1 MPRALEL
8 RRTPRLR
15 LTSACT
21 ARGKSLGCSFR
32 VRDYVN
38 RGDCPM
44 PKTAT
49 RSPSTSYDP
58 ANPLIVQGD
67 RTILVEVDNPRYT
80 EARDALAPFAELE
93 KSPEHIHTYR
103 LTSLSLWNA
112 AAAGL
117 SADDM
122 IAVLAR
128 YSKFPLPGNLLADI
142 EETVRRYG
150 RVRLE
155 KAGEALRLVCDDRP
169 LLEELARQP
178 KLRDYLG
185 RRLDETSFEVDPAY
199 RGVLKQALI
208 TVGYPA
214 EDLAGYTDGAPLPL
228 QLRSRTRA
236 GLPFVVRDY
245 QKDAA
250 DVFYA
255 GGHVK
260 GGSGVIVL
268 PCGAGKTIVGIA
280 AMALMQRS
288 TLVLTTS
295 ITAVKQWHREILD
308 KTDLPDDQIA
318 EYTGESKQIGPV
330 TLATYQILTHRP
342 DKKEEFPHFKLFD
355 QRDWGL
361 IIYDEVHLLPA
372 PVFRVTAQIQAR
384 RRLGLTA
391 TLVREDGREG
401 DVFSLIGPKKY
412 DVPWRELES
421 RGWIAEANCTEIRV
435 GLPEPLRMEYAVA
448 EWRHK
453 YRIASE
459 NPAKDE
465 LTALLLDR
473 YPQSRILII
482 GQYLKQL
489 RRLSKRFA
497 IPLITGQT
505 PNSEREELYHQFRQG
520 EVRQLI
526 LSKVGNFALD
536 LPDANVLI
544 QVSGTFGS
552 RQEEAQ
558 RLGRILR
565 PKAGGEVAHFY
576 TLVTR
581 DTRELD
587 FAHHR
592 QLFLTEQGYS
602 YAIADGAE
610 LLAARPAGSISPALT
625 G

>member
-1 MPRALEL
+1 MQ
-8 RRTPRLR
+8 
-15 LTSACT
+15 
-21 ARGKSLGCSFR
+21 
-32 VRDYVN
+32 
-38 RGDCPM
+38 
-44 PKTAT
+44 
-49 RSPSTSYDP
+49 YDP
-58 ANPLIVQGD
+58 TNPLIVQGD
-67 RTILVEVDNPRYT
+67 RSILVEVDNPRYA

-103 LTSLSLWNA
+103 LTPLSLWNA

-117 SADDM
+117 SAAAM
-122 IAVLAR
+122 IEVLR
-128 YSKFPLPGNLLADI
+128 KYSKFPLPANLGPDLAEI
-142 EETVRRYG
+142 VSRYG

-155 KAGEALRLVCDDRP
+155 KYEVQQYDGQQTTDQAAPVAASTSGVDTPAFLKLVCPDVP

-178 KLRDYLG
+178 KLKEYLKN
-185 RRLDETSFEVDPAY
+185 RLDKTTFLVETAH

-214 EDLAGYTDGAPLPL
+214 EDLAGYTSGADLPMA
-228 QLRSRTRA
+228 LRSV
-236 GLPFVVRDY
+236 GLNGIPFVVRDY
-245 QKDAA
+245 QREAA
-250 DVFYA
+250 AVFHA
-255 GGHVK
+255 GGDVR

-268 PCGAGKTIVGIA
+268 PCGAGKTIVGLA
-280 AMALMQRS
+280 AMCAVQKS
-288 TLVLTTS
+288 TLVLTTG
-295 ITAVKQWHREILD
+295 ITSVKQWHREILD
-308 KTDLPDDQIA
+308 KTDLEESQVA
-318 EYTGESKQIGPV
+318 EYTGESKEVAPV
-330 TLATYQILTHRP
+330 TLATYQIITHRNE
-342 DKKEEFPHFKLFD
+342 KTEEFPHFDLFNK
-355 QRDWGL
+355 QDWGL

-391 TLVREDGREG
+391 TLVREDGREA

-412 DVPWRELES
+412 DVPWRELEQ
-421 RGWIAEANCTEIRV
+421 RGWIAEATCSEIRV
-435 GLPEPLRMEYAVA
+435 AMPDNLRMEYAVA
-448 EWRHK
+448 EWRNK

-459 NPAKDE
+459 NPAKDDVVA
-465 LTALLLDR
+465 ALLER
-473 YPQSRILII
+473 YTDSRVLII

-489 RRLSKRFA
+489 RQMGKRFG
-497 IPLITGQT
+497 IPIITGQT
-505 PNSEREELYHQFRQG
+505 PQTEREELYRRFREG
-520 EVRQLI
+520 EVRHII

-565 PKAGGEVAHFY
+565 PKTGGEVAHFY

-581 DTRELD
+581 DTREQD

-602 YAIADGAE
+602 YQIVDGGE
-610 LLAARPAGSISPALT
+610 LVGQAQPAGC
-625 G
+625 

>member
-1 MPRALEL
+1 
-8 RRTPRLR
+8 
-15 LTSACT
+15 
-21 ARGKSLGCSFR
+21 
-32 VRDYVN
+32 
-38 RGDCPM
+38 
-44 PKTAT
+44 
-49 RSPSTSYDP
+49 
-58 ANPLIVQGD
+58 
-67 RTILVEVDNPRYT
+67 
-80 EARDALAPFAELE
+80 
-93 KSPEHIHTYR
+93 
-103 LTSLSLWNA
+103 LWNA
-112 AAAGL
+112 AAAGMT
-117 SADDM
+117 ADAM
-122 IAVLAR
+122 IEVLR
-128 YSKFPLPGNLLADI
+128 RFSKFPLPTNLQTDI
-142 EETVRRYG
+142 GELVSRYG
-150 RVRLE
+150 RVKLE
-155 KAGEALRLVCDDRP
+155 RDNTVTEGANPALRLTCKDIP

-178 KLRDYLG
+178 KVREFLG
-185 RRLDETSFEVDPAY
+185 KRIDQNSFQIEPAH

-214 EDLAGYTDGAPLPL
+214 EDLAGYTEGTALPI
-228 QLRSRTRA
+228 QLRTIARS
-236 GLPFVVRDY
+236 GLPFHVRDY
-245 QKDAA
+245 QREAG

-255 GGHVK
+255 GGDVR

-280 AMALMQRS
+280 AMAMMQRS
-288 TLVLTTS
+288 TLVLTTG

-308 KTDLPDDQIA
+308 KTDLGEDQVA
-318 EYTGESKQIGPV
+318 EYTGETKDIAPV
-330 TLATYQILTHRP
+330 TLATYQILTHRN
-342 DKKEEFPHFKLFD
+342 DKTEEFPHFKLFD

-372 PVFRVTAQIQAR
+372 PVFRVTANIQAR

-391 TLVREDGREG
+391 TLVREDGREA

-412 DVPWRELES
+412 DVPWRELET
-421 RGWIAEANCTEIRV
+421 RGWIAEATCCEVRV
-435 GLPEPLRMEYAVA
+435 ALPEPLRMEYAVA
-448 EWRHK
+448 EWRNK

-459 NPAKDE
+459 NPAKDDVV
-465 LTALLLDR
+465 ARLLER
-473 YPQSRILII
+473 YRNSRVIVI

-489 RRLSKRFA
+489 RQMRKRFN

-505 PNSEREELYHQFRQG
+505 GNAEREELYDKFRKG
-520 EVRQLI
+520 EVRSLI

-565 PKAGGEVAHFY
+565 PKSNGEVAHFY

-581 DTRELD
+581 DTREQD

-602 YAIADGAE
+602 YQIADGAE
-610 LLAARPAGSISPALT
+610 VMGEMQMT